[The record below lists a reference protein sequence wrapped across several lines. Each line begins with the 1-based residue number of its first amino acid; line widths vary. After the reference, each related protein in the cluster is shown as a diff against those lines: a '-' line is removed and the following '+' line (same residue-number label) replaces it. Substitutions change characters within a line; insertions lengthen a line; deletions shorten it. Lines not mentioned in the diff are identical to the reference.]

1 MRKVNGEVIYSA
13 TDLVR
18 FLGCEHLTYL
28 DAQNLE
34 SPLEVGEESEMDR
47 LIQSLG
53 LEHERAYLQSLR
65 DEDRTVVDLGVPGG
79 ALLDQVA
86 VTLEAL
92 RSGADVIY
100 QAALRDG
107 PFAGYSDFLER
118 VDAPSALGLYSY
130 EVVDTK
136 LARTPKAS
144 YLVQLCFYSS
154 ILATLQGRMPAFMHV
169 VLGDGSRA
177 SYRVSDYIRYY
188 HALKARFITS
198 RALQTPTYPVPCG
211 QCGQCPWDHLCA
223 DQWEQDDHLSRVA
236 NIRTSQVRKL
246 NAAGITTMAE
256 IAQLPDDAVVPRL
269 AASTLQTLRHQARLQ
284 WLERTSGEKRC
295 ELLPL
300 VADPPLGFLRLPPP
314 DVHDLYFD
322 MEGDPLVPE
331 GLEYLFGLGYR
342 EGDVCRF
349 RPFWAHSRSEEKA
362 AFEAFMDYV
371 VDHLRRHPAAHIYHY
386 AAYEKTALRRLA
398 SMHATRESE
407 VDDLLRQ
414 NRLVDLY
421 KVVRESVRVSEPG
434 YSIKNIE
441 RFYRQARSGDV
452 QEAGASIIYYDRWR
466 QTRDATLLK
475 SIEDYNRDDVES
487 THGLHCWLLG
497 LRPAELPW
505 RAAWA
510 PPASADTE
518 SETADSPEKLEAEG
532 LREALR
538 RQVEGAEA
546 LAPGPERQLA
556 EMALQLIDFHRR
568 EQKPQWWKY
577 FDCMEMEPAELLDDA
592 ECLGGLTRDA
602 TVSIVPVKRSR
613 LVTYQFPPQET
624 KLRSGSRATRLDTG
638 KEISI
643 EEVDLEG
650 RRVRIKFGPSHDL
663 VDSLNLGPTRPID
676 SLGLQAEVFRFAQSV
691 LRGDECFRA
700 AKRLLSKEIP
710 SVAGIAPGSVLLPE
724 CPSVDDVLRVV
735 KGLAQSY
742 LVIQGPPGAGK
753 TYTGSR
759 VIAGL
764 LKLGYSV
771 GVASNSHKAI
781 HNLLEATVQAAHASG
796 FTFKGFKRTSGH
808 NPDTRFDSDWFENSQ
823 DIDDFYPDQH
833 RLYAGTAWAFAA
845 LPSHRE
851 LDFLFVDEAG
861 QVSLGNLVAMG
872 TRARNI
878 VLLGDQMQLGQP
890 IQGAHPGRSGES
902 CLEYLM
908 DSRPTIPLTEG
919 VFLPRTWRMHPD
931 VCRFISNAVYEGRL
945 QADGAALR
953 RRLTG
958 GSDTPSTG
966 IRFVPV
972 EHEGCTQSSLE
983 EADRVR
989 ELYFRLLASTIEDG
1003 ECAGRPLTADDI
1015 LVVSPYNLQVNLL
1028 QQVLPDGARVGTV
1041 DKFQGQEAA
1050 AVIVSMATSS
1060 AEELPRDIEFLFSR
1074 NRLNVAVSRAQ
1085 CLAYVVAS
1093 PQLLS
1098 VKCNTP
1104 EQMALVNLLCWVAEY
1119 SAAADNETG
1128 ASDAVPT
1135 SAIARESS

>member
-1 MRKVNGEVIYSA
+1 VRKINDEVIYSA

-18 FLGCEHLTYL
+18 FLGCEHLTSL
-28 DAQNLE
+28 DALNLE
-34 SPLEVGEESEMDR
+34 SPLEAGDEDEMDR
-47 LIQSLG
+47 LIQNLG
-53 LEHERAYLQSLR
+53 IEHERAYLQSLR
-65 DEDRTVVDLGVPGG
+65 DENRTVVDLGEPGG
-79 ALLDQVA
+79 TLLDQVA

-92 RSGADVIY
+92 RGGADVIY

-118 VDAPSALGLYSY
+118 VDTPSALGSYSY

-177 SYRVSDYIRYY
+177 SYRVNDYIRYY
-188 HALKARFITS
+188 DALKARFFTS
-198 RALQTPTYPVPCG
+198 RSLRAVTYPVPCG
-211 QCGQCPWDHLCA
+211 QCGQCPWGHLCD

-236 NIRTSQVRKL
+236 NIRMTQIRKL
-246 NAAGITTMAE
+246 NAAGITTMAAL
-256 IAQLPDDAVVPRL
+256 AQLPDGTVVPRL
-269 AASTLQTLRHQARLQ
+269 AATTLQTLRHQGRLQ
-284 WLERTSGEKRC
+284 WLERTSGEKCC

-300 VADPPLGFLRLPPP
+300 VADPPLGFLRLPLPNA
-314 DVHDLYFD
+314 HDLYFD
-322 MEGDPLVPE
+322 MEGDPLVPG
-331 GLEYLFGLGYR
+331 GLEYLFGVGHR
-342 EGDVCRF
+342 EEGDALCF
-349 RPFWAHSRSEEKA
+349 RPFWAHSRTEEKA
-362 AFEAFMDYV
+362 AFEAFMDFIV
-371 VDHLRRHPAAHIYHY
+371 GHLQRHPSAHIYHY

-398 SMHATRESE
+398 SMHATREME

-441 RFYRQARSGDV
+441 RFYREARSGDV

-466 QTRDATLLK
+466 QTSDASLLK

-487 THGLHCWLLG
+487 THGLHRWLLG
-497 LRPAELPW
+497 LRPAELAW

-510 PPASADTE
+510 PPSADAKN
-518 SETADSPEKLEAEG
+518 ETADRPEKLEAES
-532 LREALR
+532 LREVLR
-538 RQVEGAEA
+538 SRVEGPET
-546 LAPGPERQLA
+546 LPPGPERQLA
-556 EMALQLIDFHRR
+556 EMALHLIDFHRR

-577 FDCMEMEPAELLDDA
+577 FDCMEMEAAELLDDA
-592 ECLGGLTRDA
+592 ECLGGLTRDT
-602 TVSIVPVKRSR
+602 TVSVVPIKRSR

-638 KEISI
+638 KEVSLQ
-643 EEVDLEG
+643 EVDTEN
-650 RRVRIKFGPSHDL
+650 RRVLIKFGPSHDL

-676 SLGLQAEVFRFAQSV
+676 SLGLQTEVFRFAKSV
-691 LRGDECFRA
+691 LEGDEYFGA

-710 SVAGIAPGSVLLPE
+710 SVAEIAPGSVLVPE

-735 KGLAQSY
+735 KGLTESY
-742 LVIQGPPGAGK
+742 LVVQGPPGSGK

-764 LKLGYSV
+764 LKSGYSV

-781 HNLLEATVQAAHASG
+781 HNLLDATVQAARESG
-796 FTFKGFKRTSGH
+796 FTFQGFKRTRGQD
-808 NPDTRFDSDWFENSQ
+808 PDTRFDSDWFENSPN
-823 DIDDFYPDQH
+823 IDDFDPDQH

-845 LPSHRE
+845 LPLECE

-861 QVSLGNLVAMG
+861 QVSLGNLVAIG

-908 DSRPTIPLTEG
+908 DDRPTIPPTEG

-931 VCRFISNAVYEGRL
+931 VCRFISDAVYEGRL
-945 QADGAALR
+945 QADGGALH
-953 RRLTG
+953 RRLRG
-958 GSDTPSTG
+958 EHEVPPTG

-972 EHEGCTQSSLE
+972 AHEGCTQSSLE
-983 EADRVR
+983 EADRVHD
-989 ELYFRLLASTIEDG
+989 LYLQLLASTIEDG
-1003 ECAGRPLTADDI
+1003 ECAGRLLTAEDI

-1041 DKFQGQEAA
+1041 DKFQGQEAV

-1060 AEELPRDIEFLFSR
+1060 AEELPRDIEFLFSK
-1074 NRLNVAVSRAQ
+1074 NRLNVAISRAQ

-1098 VKCNTP
+1098 VRCNTP

-1119 SAAADNETG
+1119 SAAAETEII
-1128 ASDAVPT
+1128 ASDTALA
-1135 SAIARESS
+1135 SDIAGSSW